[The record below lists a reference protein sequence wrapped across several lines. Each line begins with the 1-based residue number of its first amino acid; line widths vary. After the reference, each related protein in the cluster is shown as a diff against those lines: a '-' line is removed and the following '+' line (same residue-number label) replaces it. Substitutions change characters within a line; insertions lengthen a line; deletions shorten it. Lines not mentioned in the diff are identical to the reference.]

1 MTKTLVAVIAALAVA
16 TVVYNKIA
24 QHRLA
29 VQTAQ
34 VQAEAAGIAV
44 SKTNL
49 IMLALEKI
57 AALAKIAYQK
67 ILIALT
73 IAQTKATIAGGG
85 AWATFWALASGPI
98 G

>member
-1 MTKTLVAVIAALAVA
+1 MTKTLVTVIAALAVA
-16 TVVYNKIA
+16 TVAYNKIA

-44 SKTNL
+44 SKKGL
-49 IMLALEKI
+49 IQMALEKV
-57 AALAKIAYQK
+57 AALAKIVWMK
-67 ILIALT
+67 IMTAVT
-73 IAQTKATIAGGG
+73 NAQTTAALVGGG
-85 AWATFWALASGPI
+85 AWTTFWLAATGPI